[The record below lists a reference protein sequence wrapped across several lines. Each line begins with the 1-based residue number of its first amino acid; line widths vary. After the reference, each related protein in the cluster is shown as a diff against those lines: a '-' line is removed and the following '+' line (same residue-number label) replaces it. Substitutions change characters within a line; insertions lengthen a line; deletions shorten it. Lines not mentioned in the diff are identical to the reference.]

1 MNNKIIYCVDAESR
15 EQRPDTWQSPDLQE
29 GGVKVSIIS
38 QIEKIYILQSICK
51 FISQNDD

>member
-1 MNNKIIYCVDAESR
+1 M
-15 EQRPDTWQSPDLQE
+15 QRAVGSGPDTWQSPDLQE
-29 GGVKVSIIS
+29 GGVKVSIIF